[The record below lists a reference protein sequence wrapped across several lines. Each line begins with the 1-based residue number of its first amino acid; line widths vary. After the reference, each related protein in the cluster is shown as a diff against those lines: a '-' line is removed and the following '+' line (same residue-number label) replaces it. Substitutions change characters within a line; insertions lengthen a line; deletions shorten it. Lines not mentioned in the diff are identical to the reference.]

1 VLSSTHTYKKNG
13 ESLMPDHYD
22 KHTRRVNA
30 ANAVKHNP
38 DLRKKVMLSAAQIY
52 KDAVKLKGV

>member
-1 VLSSTHTYKKNG
+1 MS
-13 ESLMPDHYD
+13 DAYD

-38 DLRKKVMLSAAQIY
+38 DLRKKVMLSAKDIY
-52 KDAVKLKGV
+52 NDAVRLKGV